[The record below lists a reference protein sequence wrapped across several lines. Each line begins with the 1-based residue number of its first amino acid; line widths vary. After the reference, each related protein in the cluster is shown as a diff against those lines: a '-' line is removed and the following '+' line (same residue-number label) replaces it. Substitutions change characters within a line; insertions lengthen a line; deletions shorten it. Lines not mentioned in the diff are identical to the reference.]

1 MEAEPPKLP
10 EYRAR
15 IQEEYWYCFHC
26 PEYRLGQG
34 GIDMHVKTQHKEEMP
49 QNGVD
54 YAPGDDV
61 VRIYLA
67 RHDWEQKAVARFH
80 ASIESL
86 AGADD
91 LAFEVKNGAG
101 VPPYAKP

>member
-1 MEAEPPKLP
+1 MVPEPPKLP
-10 EYRAR
+10 TYRAR
-15 IQEEYWYCFHC
+15 IQDEHWYCFHC
-26 PEYRLGQG
+26 PEYRLGQS
-34 GIDMHVKTQHKEEMP
+34 GIDMHVKTQHKEEIP

-54 YAPGDDV
+54 YADGVEV

-67 RHDWEQKAVARFH
+67 RHAWEEEALRLFERRVA
-80 ASIESL
+80 SL

-91 LAFEVKNGAG
+91 LAFEVRDGAG